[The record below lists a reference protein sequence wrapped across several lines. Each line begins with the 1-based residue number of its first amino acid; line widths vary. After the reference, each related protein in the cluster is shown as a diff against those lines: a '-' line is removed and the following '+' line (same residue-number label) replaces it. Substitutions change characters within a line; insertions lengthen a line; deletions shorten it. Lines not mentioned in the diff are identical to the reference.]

1 MNPRVGWGHNGGK
14 ISHTQM
20 KTKEMFNNL
29 LPILDNL
36 ATKKSVTS
44 VDQASWFSVDPGR
57 GGAQLWGVGH

>member
-20 KTKEMFNNL
+20 KTKEMFKNL
-29 LPILDNL
+29 LPRQFGH
-36 ATKKSVTS
+36 TKKSVTS
-44 VDQASWFSVDPGR
+44 VDQASWFSVDPG